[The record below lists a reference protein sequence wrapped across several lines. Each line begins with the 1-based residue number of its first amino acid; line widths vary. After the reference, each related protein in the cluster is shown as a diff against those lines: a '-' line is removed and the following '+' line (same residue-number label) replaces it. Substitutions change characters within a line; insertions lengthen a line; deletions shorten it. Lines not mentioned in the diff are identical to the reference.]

1 MSKSYKKPSSRS
13 KPPKKV
19 SSVKNKLQTLKTKVN
34 KEELSQSEL
43 YLEDLEEDNFEKF
56 TRKR

>member
-1 MSKSYKKPSSRS
+1 MSKSYKKSSSRP
-13 KPPKKV
+13 KAPKKI
-19 SSVKNKLQTLKTKVN
+19 SSVKNKLKTLKTKVN
-34 KEELSQSEL
+34 EEELNSNDL

>member
-1 MSKSYKKPSSRS
+1 MSKIYKKPSSRS